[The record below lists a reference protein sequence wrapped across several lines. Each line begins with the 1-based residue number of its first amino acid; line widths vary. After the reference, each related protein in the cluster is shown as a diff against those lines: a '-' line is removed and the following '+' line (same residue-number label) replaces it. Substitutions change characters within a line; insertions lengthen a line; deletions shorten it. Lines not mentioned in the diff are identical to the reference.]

1 MNPVE
6 AKQVWQAA
14 FAVTLLGVFV
24 ICYVMGGRGHKW
36 IRRWAGGFIFALG
49 CCLLAVW
56 SGVSHWLMLLAIPAY
71 PATLSLGYGGTTTA
85 TKVKRRA
92 LYGLAVGASSGPL
105 LLPLGLWWPFVYQ
118 VLLAVFTSV
127 FYGLTNPTSA
137 VGEESVVSLGLVCTV
152 PFLLIR

>member
-1 MNPVE
+1 MNPTE
-6 AKQVWQAA
+6 ARQLWQAA
-14 FAVTLLGVFV
+14 FALLLLSSFV
-24 ICYVMGGRGHKW
+24 WLYARGGRNTKA
-36 IRRWAGGFIFALG
+36 IRRFWAGLSFPIG
-49 CCLLAVW
+49 CVLLAAW

-71 PATLSLGYGGTTTA
+71 PAALSLGYGGTTTA

-137 VGEESVVSLGLVCTV
+137 VGEESIVSLGLVCTV